1 MITKKTKKAVK
12 SCGEI
17 EVSVAEPF
25 VEPFVEPDADFAE
38 PCCDAEP
45 CCEAKPT
52 VDFGY
57 VRDTVKGLVDYLA
70 QFDNECAKTTVGNLA
85 YIYLDLTNEIE

>member
-1 MITKKTKKAVK
+1 MITKKSTKRSTKAVK
-12 SCGEI
+12 ASD
-17 EVSVAEPF
+17 EPF

-57 VRDTVKGLVDYLA
+57 VRDTVKELVDYLA